1 MKTLESTQKIH
12 IEKYLWILTF
22 QKNTQMAIF
31 INNYILNKNFSL
43 HFDHTTCGK
52 VLSNK

>member
-1 MKTLESTQKIH
+1 MKTLD

-22 QKNTQMAIF
+22 QKSTQMATF
-31 INNYILNKNFSL
+31 INNDIFNKKISL
-43 HFDHTTCGK
+43 HFYHTTCGK

>member
-1 MKTLESTQKIH
+1 
-12 IEKYLWILTF
+12 
-22 QKNTQMAIF
+22 MATF
-31 INNYILNKNFSL
+31 INNDIFNKNFSF